1 MPGPEADA
9 EQFVRVWRAFSNID
23 NSEYGDCSGAEAPYS
38 IKGIVNNVNAASA
51 APASSTAAA
60 TTAFP
65 AAGACSLYPI
75 STHGPPVDEGK
86 ESVPNDTTITKSLN
100 SVKEC
105 ISPSAFLFLF
115 GPEVRWH
122 FGLWRTRLRKRQRQQ
137 QHCCRSYYDGCFFS

>member
-1 MPGPEADA
+1 MIEVWEQHVPGPEADA

-65 AAGACSLYPI
+65 AAGACTP
-75 STHGPPVDEGK
+75 T
-86 ESVPNDTTITKSLN
+86 
-100 SVKEC
+100 
-105 ISPSAFLFLF
+105 F
-115 GPEVRWH
+115 WH
-122 FGLWRTRLRKRQRQQ
+122 NPRGGGNRRLTGR
-137 QHCCRSYYDGCFFS
+137 